1 MFFMKLVDII
11 FFSSIGFALAFVALW
26 LVISLAIA
34 HARNKK
40 YSQKEALDDK
50 TIADNRQKVAEVQ
63 EEAPVEEA
71 KVEEEKP
78 EEQETAEEIK
88 EEAAPEESTEEDS
101 KENESEPEEAVQNNE
116 DTNEENNQE
125 LASNESEDTEN
136 NEDSK
141 EGAQEETPVTVIP
154 VVEEEK
160 AEEQEKVEENVEET
174 PAEEVQ
180 EEPVVEEKAEEA
192 PAEPQEE
199 VLEAEENNEE
209 AKQIEEEAP
218 AEETPVEEQASEEA
232 VEPEEEIPAEEDKS
246 EEAQEEAPIEAAPAI
261 EETPAEEVEAE
272 EETPVEA
279 EAEEEIPL
287 EEEVPVE
294 EEPKAKPKKTVSNKK
309 TAVVPVKKGRTY
321 NGKYEVYQTAD
332 GYAYQL
338 KASNGEILVISETYA
353 SKDGVMKAIDAVK
366 KNLETGN
373 VKIFSDKRGKYK
385 FKLISKNYRTL
396 AISANYN
403 VEKSA
408 VRASESF
415 KKFALKAD
423 IVDIELPDNDASI
436 ATPIEITAKPDDKQG
451 GKFVYEDFN
460 GEFSWELRASNGQI
474 LCQMEGYTS
483 KKGCMNS
490 IDKFKENVSQ
500 GSFKCVQDK
509 TGRYQFKLYSQ
520 AGRICAVG
528 ESYSTKQGAE
538 NAANSVVSF
547 TKSSPVV
554 EEKQKK

>member
-1 MFFMKLVDII
+1 MIFMKLVDII

-50 TIADNRQKVAEVQ
+50 TIADNRQKVEEVQ
-63 EEAPVEEA
+63 EEALVEEA

-78 EEQETAEEIK
+78 EEQEPAEEIK
-88 EEAAPEESTEEDS
+88 EEPVTEES
-101 KENESEPEEAVQNNE
+101 A
-116 DTNEENNQE
+116 
-125 LASNESEDTEN
+125 
-136 NEDSK
+136 
-141 EGAQEETPVTVIP
+141 EET
-154 VVEEEK
+154 
-160 AEEQEKVEENVEET
+160 
-174 PAEEVQ
+174 
-180 EEPVVEEKAEEA
+180 EEA
-192 PAEPQEE
+192 PVEPQEE

-209 AKQIEEEAP
+209 AKQTEEDAP
-218 AEETPVEEQASEEA
+218 AEETPVEEQANEEE
-232 VEPEEEIPAEEDKS
+232 VEAEEEIPAEEDKP
-246 EEAQEEAPIEAAPAI
+246 EEVQEEAPVEAAPAI
-261 EETPAEEVEAE
+261 EEAPAEEVETEEAEAE
-272 EETPVEA
+272 EEAPVEA

-287 EEEVPVE
+287 EEEVSV

-520 AGRICAVG
+520 SGRICAVG

-547 TKSSPVV
+547 TKSSPIV

>member
-1 MFFMKLVDII
+1 MIFMKLVDII

-40 YSQKEALDDK
+40 YSQKEPLDDK
-50 TIADNRQKVAEVQ
+50 TIAENKPKAEEVQ
-63 EEAPVEEA
+63 EEVPAEEA

-88 EEAAPEESTEEDS
+88 EEPVTEEAQ
-101 KENESEPEEAVQNNE
+101 EEAVEVQE
-116 DTNEENNQE
+116 AETAEEKPTEEESQE
-125 LASNESEDTEN
+125 LASNEVDDRQAADSEVE
-136 NEDSK
+136 
-141 EGAQEETPVTVIP
+141 AREETPIVIAP
-154 VVEEEK
+154 VEEEK
-160 AEEQEKVEENVEET
+160 TQEQEENVEET

-180 EEPVVEEKAEEA
+180 EEPVAEEIAEETEEKASEA
-192 PAEPQEE
+192 PAEQQEE
-199 VLEAEENNEE
+199 VLESEENNVE
-209 AKQIEEEAP
+209 AKQAEEEAP
-218 AEETPVEEQASEEA
+218 VEETPVEEQAREET
-232 VEPEEEIPAEEDKS
+232 VEQEEEIPAEEDKP
-246 EEAQEEAPIEAAPAI
+246 EEAQEEAPIEAEPQ
-261 EETPAEEVEAE
+261 EEAPAEEVEAE

-279 EAEEEIPL
+279 EAEEEIPA
-287 EEEVPVE
+287 E

-547 TKSSPVV
+547 TKSSPIV

>member
-1 MFFMKLVDII
+1 MIIIMRMVDII
-11 FFSSIGFALAFVALW
+11 FFSAIGFAVAFVALW
-26 LVISLAIA
+26 LIISLAIS
-34 HARNKK
+34 HSRNKK
-40 YSQKEALDDK
+40 YGQKKALDDIEVQQNITESNVVDEK
-50 TIADNRQKVAEVQ
+50 KEEAPVQEAVVAEATTEETANDNVAEDNSQ
-63 EEAPVEEA
+63 EEAPTEEVQEVVEEA
-71 KVEEEKP
+71 IQEEQTTEEVTESEEKTEEEPQVESPKEETTNEDVSNAEEAALVVDAEEAEKQEEPQEEATVEEEKP
-78 EEQETAEEIK
+78 EEVQEVVEEPVQ
-88 EEAAPEESTEEDS
+88 EE
-101 KENESEPEEAVQNNE
+101 KPEEAELVVSE
-116 DTNEENNQE
+116 EPTKDETNEN
-125 LASNESEDTEN
+125 
-136 NEDSK
+136 
-141 EGAQEETPVTVIP
+141 P
-154 VVEEEK
+154 VEEAP
-160 AEEQEKVEENVEET
+160 AEEKVEESQEELPVIEET
-174 PAEEVQ
+174 KSEEETEIPAEDNQEATEEPVQEAVVAEEVQ
-180 EEPVVEEKAEEA
+180 EESVAEEA
-192 PAEPQEE
+192 S
-199 VLEAEENNEE
+199 
-209 AKQIEEEAP
+209 
-218 AEETPVEEQASEEA
+218 VEESEE
-232 VEPEEEIPAEEDKS
+232 I
-246 EEAQEEAPIEAAPAI
+246 
-261 EETPAEEVEAE
+261 PAEEVEAE
-272 EETPVEA
+272 EE
-279 EAEEEIPL
+279 
-287 EEEVPVE
+287 EV
-294 EEPKAKPKKTVSNKK
+294 KAKPKKTVSNKK
-309 TAVVPVKKGRTY
+309 TAVIPVKKGRTY

-490 IDKFKENVSQ
+490 IDKFKENVAL
-500 GSFKCVQDK
+500 GTFKCVQDK

-520 AGRICAVG
+520 SGRICAVG

>member
-63 EEAPVEEA
+63 EEATVEEA

-78 EEQETAEEIK
+78 EEQEKVEEI
-88 EEAAPEESTEEDS
+88 T
-101 KENESEPEEAVQNNE
+101 EEAVQNDE

-160 AEEQEKVEENVEET
+160 AEEQESAEENVEET

-209 AKQIEEEAP
+209 AKQTEEEA
-218 AEETPVEEQASEEA
+218 PVEEQASEEA
-232 VEPEEEIPAEEDKS
+232 VEPEEEIPAEEDKP
-246 EEAQEEAPIEAAPAI
+246 EEAAIEAAPVI
-261 EETPAEEVEAE
+261 EEAPAEEVETEEAEAE
-272 EETPVEA
+272 EETPAEVES
-279 EAEEEIPL
+279 EEEIPL